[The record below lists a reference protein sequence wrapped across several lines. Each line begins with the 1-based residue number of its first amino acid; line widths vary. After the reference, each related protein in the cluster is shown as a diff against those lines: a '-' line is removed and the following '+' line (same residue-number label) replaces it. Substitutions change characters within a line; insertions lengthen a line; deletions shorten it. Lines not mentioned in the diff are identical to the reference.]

1 MKQLLACILSLFLY
15 NYAQAQGIDIALKE
29 KQIKRA
35 LNSQPD
41 SARVYIKEILN
52 YKGKLHDTVYS
63 NTYLAYGYY
72 YNQRN
77 NADSALY
84 YYNHAATYINEA
96 KHPRIYARILRN
108 KANTNKK
115 RGNYDEAL
123 KQLALAEDYYTKGD
137 DETGLAVVYGDM
149 ASNFN
154 LQLRSEEAV
163 RYLIK
168 AIDILENK
176 KDKSYLYTVKLSLAN
191 TYINEGQPAFAA
203 ALYPEIIKG
212 FKETGQLKNLAVA
225 QINYGDCLLSI
236 KKYPEAMTVLKE
248 ALPGL
253 EKFGDQD
260 LIGVTYAKMGRIYA
274 LQNKAPDAESYYAIA
289 YQKALTSKSVKL
301 IRIGSEYLEVL
312 YTLKKTELAL
322 KVIETLDDSAALQ
335 KADLHDKS
343 NLESVKAKIYQK
355 ANNPDMA
362 IEALE
367 NKMKIQDELL
377 NRKNKDTLIKLQEQ
391 YAKKFLGKESKQ
403 LETKN
408 SVLQEK
414 VEETQIAS
422 LLPFLC
428 IVLLCGGII
437 TFFVIRNRKNKKR
450 LQAAIIK
457 KEELQK
463 DYENAKTI
471 NRLHKENLEAKKQEL
486 VSGIV
491 TLTTL
496 EGNISKLVLECSEN
510 PSNLHIKEIKGQ
522 LEALTSDKDYWKL
535 FRKRFNE
542 AYAGFQEN
550 LEKQFP
556 NLTKNDLFFCALLK
570 LNLPYKDMATLM
582 QVSPESLVKKK
593 YRIKKRMGI
602 ESEQE
607 LDSILLHT
615 QL

>member
-1 MKQLLACILSLFLY
+1 MKQLLACILSLFLHY
-15 NYAQAQGIDIALKE
+15 SYAQGIDVVLKE

-35 LNSQPD
+35 LNTRPD
-41 SARVYIKEILN
+41 SARIYIKEILN
-52 YKGKLHDTVYS
+52 YKGRLHDTVYS

-84 YYNHAATYINEA
+84 YYNLADNYVNDA
-96 KHPRIYARILRN
+96 KYPRIYARILRN

-115 RGNYDEAL
+115 RGHYDEAL
-123 KQLALAEDYYTKGD
+123 KQLALAEEYYKNGE

-154 LQLRSEEAV
+154 LQLRSEDAV
-163 RYLIK
+163 RYLLK
-168 AIDILENK
+168 AIDILERK
-176 KDKSYLYTVKLSLAN
+176 KDRNYIYTIKLSLAN

-203 ALYPEIIKG
+203 SLYPEIIRG
-212 FKETGQLKNLAVA
+212 FKEIGQTKNHAVA
-225 QINYGDCLLSI
+225 QINYGDCLLSM
-236 KKYPEAMTVLKE
+236 KKYPEALAALSE
-248 ALPGL
+248 ALPEL

-260 LIGVTYAKMGRIYA
+260 LIGITYAKMGRMYA
-274 LQNKAPDAESYYAIA
+274 LQNKAEEAEHYYSIA
-289 YQKALTSKSVKL
+289 YNKALASKSIKL
-301 IRIGSEYLEVL
+301 VRIGAEYLEVL
-312 YTLKKTELAL
+312 YSLKKTDRAL
-322 KVIETLDDSAALQ
+322 KVIESIETPAALQ
-335 KADLHDKS
+335 KADLHDRA
-343 NLESVKAKIYQK
+343 NLEAVKAKIYQK

-362 IEALE
+362 IAALE
-367 NKMKIQDELL
+367 NRMKLQDELL
-377 NRKNKDTLIKLQEQ
+377 KRQNQDTVIKLQEQ
-391 YAKKFLGKESKQ
+391 YARKVLGNENKQ

-408 SVLQEK
+408 NALHEK
-414 VEETQIAS
+414 AEKSRKAN
-422 LLPFLC
+422 LAPLLC
-428 IVLLCGGII
+428 IALLCGGVIS
-437 TFFVIRNRKNKKR
+437 FFIVKNHHNKKR
-450 LQAAIIK
+450 LKAAHAR
-457 KEELQK
+457 KEVLLKE
-463 DYENAKTI
+463 YENTKTI
-471 NRLHKENLEAKKQEL
+471 NLLHKENIEAKKQEL

-496 EGNISKLVLECSEN
+496 EGNIGKLVSECSTN
-510 PSNLHIKEIKGQ
+510 PSNLYISEIKGQ
-522 LEALTSDKDYWKL
+522 LESLTSDKDYWNL

-542 AYAGFQEN
+542 AYAGFQNN

-582 QVSPESLVKKK
+582 QVSPESIVKKK

-607 LDSILLHT
+607 LDNILLHT